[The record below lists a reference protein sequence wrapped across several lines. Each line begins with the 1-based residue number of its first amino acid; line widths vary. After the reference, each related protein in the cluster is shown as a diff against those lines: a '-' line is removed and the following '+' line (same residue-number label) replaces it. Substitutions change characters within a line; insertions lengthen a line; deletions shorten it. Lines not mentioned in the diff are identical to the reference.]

1 MMLRIRETNILDLMD
16 LYGEEECKAILSS
29 FACPFGK
36 DVEDF
41 IHRNAMEFAK
51 QRIAMTF
58 LVFLEKDEQL
68 HMLGYYTLANKFV
81 SVSGHMLSKTMQK
94 RISRF
99 SQYDTILD
107 RYLVSMPLIAQLGR
121 NFKYDKTN
129 TGFTGED
136 LLELAC
142 KRIISVQKVIG
153 GKMTYIECAS
163 NPKLHAFYSKHDFV
177 VFGEREKEQNELT
190 ESPVLVQMLR
200 YFKGL

>member
-1 MMLRIRETNILDLMD
+1 MMLRIRETNILDMID
-16 LYGEEECKAILSS
+16 LYGEEECRIILSS
-29 FACPFGK
+29 FSCPLGK

-41 IHRNAMEFAK
+41 ISHKAIEFAK

-58 LVFLEKDEQL
+58 LVFHERDEQL
-68 HMLGYYTLANKFV
+68 SMVGYYTLANKFV

-94 RISRF
+94 RISGF
-99 SQYDTILD
+99 SQYDSTLD

-121 NFKYDKTN
+121 NFKYEKIN
-129 TGFTGED
+129 TGFTGGD

-142 KRIISVQKVIG
+142 KRIIQVQKIIG

-163 NPKLHAFYSKHDFV
+163 NPKLHLFYSKHDFV
-177 VFGEREKEQNELT
+177 AFGEREKEHDELA